1 MKEGNILDRFA
12 KDLLKTFELIEDRN
26 YRKEYDNYHSKPEQR
41 KRNAGR
47 LRARRLMVKKG
58 KVKAF
63 DKKDVN
69 HKDNDPTNNDLSNL
83 SVTTQ
88 KYNRTEPRL
97 RDEAAPVSSTGSA
110 IAGTS
115 GTPGEVAVKL
125 FKTKKKKRKI
135 GIVIRRKK
143 DDEEDEVK
151 EDVETP
157 DIAPDVIT
165 PDSTFASMP
174 VFKVSGDD
182 FAKCKFG
189 KTKFSRWARHIDT
202 NSKMGK
208 RIYNYAKKNPKKSI
222 IVQHEKSGHMLY
234 LRKYSKIGGIKSG
247 IMVRKEK

>member
-1 MKEGNILDRFA
+1 MKEIKILDRFA

-63 DKKDVN
+63 DKKDVH

-97 RDEAAPVSSTGSA
+97 RDEAAPVSSTGSD

-115 GTPGEVAVKL
+115 GDPDEIATRL
-125 FKTKKKKRKI
+125 FRRKRKKN
-135 GIVIRRKK
+135 KK
-143 DDEEDEVK
+143 DKKDKVKVK
-151 EDVETP
+151 EAVETP
-157 DIAPDVIT
+157 DITSDVIT
-165 PDSTFASMP
+165 PDSIFASMP
-174 VFKVSGDD
+174 VFKVSGED
-182 FAKCKFG
+182 FARCKFG
-189 KTKFSRWARHIDT
+189 KDKFARWAKHIDT
-202 NSKMGK
+202 DSEMGQ

-234 LRKYSKIGGIKSG
+234 LRKYSK
-247 IMVRKEK
+247 

>member
-1 MKEGNILDRFA
+1 MEKS
-12 KDLLKTFELIEDRN
+12 KRN
-26 YRKEYDNYHSKPEQR
+26 YRKEYDNYHASPEQR
-41 KRNAGR
+41 QRNAAR

-58 KVKAF
+58 KVKVF
-63 DKKDVN
+63 DKKDVH

-97 RDEAAPVSSTGSA
+97 RDEEAPVNATGSA

-115 GTPGEVAVKL
+115 GDPSEIATRL
-125 FKTKKKKRKI
+125 FRRKKKKK
-135 GIVIRRKK
+135 KK
-143 DDEEDEVK
+143 DEEEDEVK

-157 DIAPDVIT
+157 NVIT

-174 VFKVSGDD
+174 VFKVNSDD

-189 KTKFSRWARHIDT
+189 KTKFSRWAKHIDT
-202 NSKMGK
+202 DSKMGQ

-222 IVQHEKSGHMLY
+222 IVQHETSGHMLY
-234 LRKYSKIGGIKSG
+234 LRKYSRTHGSKSG

>member
-1 MKEGNILDRFA
+1 MKEGKILNRFA

-26 YRKEYDNYHSKPEQR
+26 YRKEYDNYHANPKQR
-41 KRNAGR
+41 ERNAAR

-58 KVKAF
+58 KVKVF
-63 DKKDVN
+63 DKKDVH

-97 RDEAAPVSSTGSA
+97 RDEEAPVNATGSD

-115 GTPGEVAVKL
+115 GDEDEIATRL
-125 FKTKKKKRKI
+125 FRRKRKKN
-135 GIVIRRKK
+135 KK
-143 DDEEDEVK
+143 DKDKVKVK

-157 DIAPDVIT
+157 DIALDVIT

-174 VFKVSGDD
+174 VFKVSGED
-182 FAKCKFG
+182 FSRCKFG
-189 KTKFSRWARHIDT
+189 KHKFARWAKHIDT
-202 NSKMGK
+202 DSEMGQ

-234 LRKYSKIGGIKSG
+234 LRKYSKIGGSKSG

>member
-1 MKEGNILDRFA
+1 MEKSN
-12 KDLLKTFELIEDRN
+12 RN

-58 KVKAF
+58 KVKPF

-69 HKDNDPTNNDLSNL
+69 HKDKDPTNNDLSNL

-115 GTPGEVAVKL
+115 GDPSEIATRL
-125 FKTKKKKRKI
+125 FRRKNKKKKKKKNIYDGKNMDLFHDLIDKGKSAEEISKI
-135 GIVIRRKK
+135 MKMDI
-143 DDEEDEVK
+143 DAVK
-151 EDVETP
+151 IMLEDVDTLNVVP
-157 DIAPDVIT
+157 DTIT

-189 KTKFSRWARHIDT
+189 KDKFARWSKHINTD
-202 NSKMGK
+202 SKMGK

-234 LRKYSKIGGIKSG
+234 LRKYSNRG
-247 IMVRKEK
+247 EK